1 MDMRIDRLWLIMR
14 LAECEAVYRTG
25 RSQEEL
31 ALLADIWAQDLE
43 GQDREAVGRAF
54 VLHRQESGRF
64 PCPADILRLLPRC
77 RHAERRQDAAAL
89 PVETVAVGPA
99 RTATW
104 PACCCRPCAGTT
116 RPGTRCSAC
125 GCSRGRGKYGQAE
138 DVQAMPRVR
147 CGCRRGDLHTAA
159 GALPQSLVRMHG
171 LRGPHPLGHGRRARP
186 LGARSRNKVTRN
198 PETLLPLTSRS
209 MLRFRQNPGG
219 VFYVR

>member
-77 RHAERRQDAAAL
+77 AMPRDGRMRRPCRWRQW
-89 PVETVAVGPA
+89 PWGPA

-104 PACCCRPCAGTT
+104 PACCYRPCTGTA

-125 GCSRGRGKYGQAE
+125 GCSRGRDGQDRRLSTTPSGRKTRTGEYG
-138 DVQAMPRVR
+138 
-147 CGCRRGDLHTAA
+147 
-159 GALPQSLVRMHG
+159 
-171 LRGPHPLGHGRRARP
+171 
-186 LGARSRNKVTRN
+186 
-198 PETLLPLTSRS
+198 
-209 MLRFRQNPGG
+209 
-219 VFYVR
+219 

>member
-43 GQDREAVGRAF
+43 GQDREVVGRAF

-89 PVETVAVGPA
+89 PVETVAVGPRSHRDMA
-99 RTATW
+99 RLLL
-104 PACCCRPCAGTT
+104 
-116 RPGTRCSAC
+116 
-125 GCSRGRGKYGQAE
+125 QAL
-138 DVQAMPRVR
+138 
-147 CGCRRGDLHTAA
+147 RGDSEARNEM
-159 GALPQSLVRMHG
+159 QR
-171 LRGPHPLGHGRRARP
+171 LR
-186 LGARSRNKVTRN
+186 V
-198 PETLLPLTSRS
+198 
-209 MLRFRQNPGG
+209 Q
-219 VFYVR
+219 